1 MLHAGVLKK
10 FGLYGLVQ
18 IAAPLLPESAQTWS
32 TLILWLALGNV
43 IFVGL
48 VTIAQNNLKSM
59 VGNGSVMH
67 MGYCFLGIGACSS
80 LGASSAIMLMV
91 AHGLSVS
98 LMFLLSQY
106 IYRRTETYEMN
117 EMGGL
122 AKQTPLLACF
132 FVCFS
137 ARLPL
142 GNLERCWSRDPGAHS
157 VQCQSDCEVD
167 APKLSV
173 AVTLTGMAPTWRP
186 AMMTAVV

>member
-1 MLHAGVLKK
+1 M
-10 FGLYGLVQ
+10 
-18 IAAPLLPESAQTWS
+18 LPESAQTWS

-117 EMGGL
+117 ENGWIG
-122 AKQTPLLACF
+122 
-132 FVCFS
+132 
-137 ARLPL
+137 
-142 GNLERCWSRDPGAHS
+142 
-157 VQCQSDCEVD
+157 
-167 APKLSV
+167 
-173 AVTLTGMAPTWRP
+173 
-186 AMMTAVV
+186 